1 MEVAAAAAAAAAA
14 EVRARVRVSSEGL
27 MVSQWRRV
35 LAMAG
40 GQGFWHGLSLSQE
53 SAEPVYRQSPTTR
66 LALVDQQSVTSHS

>member
-14 EVRARVRVSSEGL
+14 EFRARVRVSSEGL
-27 MVSQWRRV
+27 MMSQWRRV
-35 LAMAG
+35 QTMAG

-53 SAEPVYRQSPTTR
+53 SAEPVYRQSPTR